1 MQFNWNRRFAIMWQ
15 REKVLIFICT
25 EIYVRTQSIV
35 VMLKCK
41 NIHVWA
47 LFCLFLW
54 IVLLIS
60 FGWPSW
66 LFSNNIVLFGLIFA
80 FFVNHSFLISF
91 DWPSRLFS
99 INIVLFWLNL
109 LPFLWIILFWY
120 LLIGPHGSFRLILFF
135 FGLIFCHLG
144 SFVSFHYGLFSVVV
158 KMNNLWVTI
167 LR

>member
-35 VMLKCK
+35 VRLKCK

-54 IVLLIS
+54 IVLLIC

-66 LFSNNIVLFGLIFA
+66 LFSNNIVLFWLNHA
-80 FFVNHSFLISF
+80 SFVNYSFLISF

-99 INIVLFWLNL
+99 INIVL
-109 LPFLWIILFWY
+109 
-120 LLIGPHGSFRLILFF
+120 

>member
-47 LFCLFLW
+47 LFLPLFVNRSSD
-54 IVLLIS
+54 I

-66 LFSNNIVLFGLIFA
+66 LFLNNIVFLGLIFA
-80 FFVNHSFLISF
+80 FFVNHSFFSF
-91 DWPSRLFS
+91 FDIFWLAFTALFS
-99 INIVLFWLNL
+99 INIVLF
-109 LPFLWIILFWY
+109 
-120 LLIGPHGSFRLILFF
+120 
-135 FGLIFCHLG
+135 GLIFSIWALLFLFIMA
-144 SFVSFHYGLFSVVV
+144 SFQWLQRWIIFEWRY
-158 KMNNLWVTI
+158 
-167 LR
+167 

>member
-1 MQFNWNRRFAIMWQ
+1 MECWRTYNGCSQFNWNGRFVIMWQ
-15 REKVLIFICT
+15 REKVLIFIST
-25 EIYVRTQSIV
+25 GIYVRTQSIV
-35 VMLKCK
+35 IMSNAK

-109 LPFLWIILFWY
+109 LPF
-120 LLIGPHGSFRLILFF
+120 
-135 FGLIFCHLG
+135 
-144 SFVSFHYGLFSVVV
+144 GLFCFFS
-158 KMNNLWVTI
+158 LWP
-167 LR
+167 LFSGCKDE